1 MTRKIKTIIKLVL
14 PAAKA
19 TPIPP
24 IGPILGQHGINISSF
39 CKEYNNLTKNEIGSI
54 IPVEI
59 SIYTDRSYTF
69 ILKTPPVSTL
79 LIKEANVKKGSSDP
93 KSIIIGSITKTQ
105 IEKIANIKLPD
116 LNTNK
121 IKNAIKIIEGTAKNM
136 GIKVLDT
143 E

>member
-1 MTRKIKTIIKLVL
+1 MG

-93 KSIIIGSITKTQ
+93 KSIIVGSITKIQ